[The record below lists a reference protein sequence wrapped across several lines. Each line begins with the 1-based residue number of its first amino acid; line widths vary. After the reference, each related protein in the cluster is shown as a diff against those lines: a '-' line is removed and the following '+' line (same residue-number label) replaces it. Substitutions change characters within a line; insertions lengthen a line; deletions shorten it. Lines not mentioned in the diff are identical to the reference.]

1 MLDLDLTAT
10 LALAVL
16 ILLAAAVYAAVG
28 HGGASA
34 YLAAMALFGLPPAF
48 MKPAALSMN
57 IAVTALVFWR
67 LHKAGHFDPRLFLP
81 FALASIPL
89 AFLGGMQELNE
100 PLYRLIVAF
109 ALAVA
114 ATRLFWRPQDLA
126 ATGRPPIA
134 LALAIGGVMGYLSG
148 LTGVGGGIFLS
159 PVVLL
164 LRWTDMRGSAAL
176 AAAFIFVNSVAGLAG
191 FMASGG
197 AIPSAAPGLVTV
209 ALIGGAVG
217 AELAVR
223 RLAPQRLRQL
233 LGVVLIIAAGKMAW
247 LALAAL

>member
-10 LALAVL
+10 LALAAL
-16 ILLAAAVYAAVG
+16 ILLAATLYASVG

-34 YLAAMALFGLPPAF
+34 YLAAMALFGLPAAF
-48 MKPAALSMN
+48 MKPTALCMN

-67 LHKAGHFDPRLFLP
+67 LRKAGHFDWRLFVP
-81 FALASIPL
+81 FAFASVPF
-89 AFLGGMQELNE
+89 AFIGGMQALSE
-100 PLYRLIVAF
+100 PLYRLIVAL
-109 ALAVA
+109 ALTVA
-114 ATRLFWRPQDLA
+114 AVRLFWRPQDLPVA
-126 ATGRPPIA
+126 GRPPLASA
-134 LALAIGGVMGYLSG
+134 LLIGGVMGYLSG

-159 PVVLL
+159 PVLLL

-191 FMASGG
+191 FVATGG
-197 AIPSAAPGLVTV
+197 AIPHAAPSLMAV
-209 ALIGGAVG
+209 AFVGGAVG

-223 RLAPQRLRQL
+223 RLAPARLRQL

-247 LALAAL
+247 TALAPL